1 MTESVSASV
10 ATPPAKSSFWEDL
23 IDIFYAPAGVFRRW
37 QFRSAW
43 PAMLFVA
50 IAIGV
55 IMFFTFSALEPL
67 FDAEF
72 TRRIAEAVKRT
83 GVTPPPEQLAIS
95 RNFSNAIVRY
105 GVGGI
110 MLVTMF
116 ILGSIAFL
124 VGKLFG
130 SKQTYG
136 AALVVA
142 GWAYMP
148 RVIDSVLGGVQGLL
162 MDPSKLTS
170 RLAISLGPA
179 RFFDPD
185 ATNQLLLQLMGR
197 LDLITIWVTVLLA
210 VGLYVTGKV
219 SKSNAVLF
227 GIAMWVLGSIPVLWQ
242 AYFAM

>member
-1 MTESVSASV
+1 
-10 ATPPAKSSFWEDL
+10 
-23 IDIFYAPAGVFRRW
+23 
-37 QFRSAW
+37 
-43 PAMLFVA
+43 MLFVA